1 MIQTPSA
8 ECSARTAAG
17 TVATA
22 RQRGRDKSAGA
33 TASAISQSAV
43 EAPAC
48 GCPSRSQLQASSAA
62 GPAQRTAVLAIGGLS
77 QRLAAQFGVEIV
89 PPPDD
94 GHRHPTGL
102 QAKQSRLRDRV

>member
-22 RQRGRDKSAGA
+22 RQRGRGKSAGA
-33 TASAISQSAV
+33 TARTISQSAV

-48 GCPSRSQLQASSAA
+48 GCPSRSQLQASRAA
-62 GPAQRTAVLAIGGLS
+62 GPAQRAAVLAIRGLS
-77 QRLAAQFGVEIV
+77 QRRSTELGSEVVAAA
-89 PPPDD
+89 DHRD
-94 GHRHPTGL
+94 GD
-102 QAKQSRLRDRV
+102 AARL